1 MATCES
7 QEVMHDDLWVEIL
20 SWLPLRDLVKCRY
33 VSKVWGRSLVPSAG
47 SRRWRFGLLRLA
59 SVGAFSQIR
68 SEYNGMSW
76 LGEDDFQLGKFR
88 DCEIL
93 DACNGYLLCQLS
105 HELKSILGGDCYMVL
120 NPITQNFSRPP
131 FVKKI
136 PHRRPCLKCF
146 GISTGVLPGFQT
158 RGTGGSVLVFR
169 ENIILFHVEGEQ
181 WESIQPPVV
190 TLAPDERVGFGGL
203 GQSVGAPHYA
213 RRDSRVKFFAFNQ
226 RLYILL

>member
-1 MATCES
+1 
-7 QEVMHDDLWVEIL
+7 MHDDLWVEIL

-93 DACNGYLLCQLS
+93 DACNGYLLFQLS

-120 NPITQNFSRPP
+120 NPITQKFSRPP
-131 FVKKI
+131 FVKNI
-136 PHRRPCLKCF
+136 PHRRPCLKCL

-158 RGTGGSVLVFR
+158 RQCACF
-169 ENIILFHVEGEQ
+169 
-181 WESIQPPVV
+181 
-190 TLAPDERVGFGGL
+190 
-203 GQSVGAPHYA
+203 
-213 RRDSRVKFFAFNQ
+213 
-226 RLYILL
+226 